1 MKVLKFSAAW
11 CQPCKTLTTQLE
23 SLSANYEEIDA
34 DSNPEKF
41 KAFGIRNVPT
51 LVLLDNN
58 GLEKDRLTGLVT
70 LPALKAFLNPED

>member
-1 MKVLKFSAAW
+1 MKVLKFSASF

-23 SLSANYEEIDA
+23 SLAANYEEIDA
-34 DSNPEKF
+34 DTDPDKF

-58 GLEKDRLTGLVT
+58 EIEKDRLIGSVT
-70 LPALKAFLNPED
+70 LAKLKAFLNPKD